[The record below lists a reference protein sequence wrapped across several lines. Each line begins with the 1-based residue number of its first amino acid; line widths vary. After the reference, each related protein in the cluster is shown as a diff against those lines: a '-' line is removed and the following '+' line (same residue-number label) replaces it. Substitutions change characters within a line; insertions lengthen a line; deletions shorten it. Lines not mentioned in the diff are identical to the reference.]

1 MNDLTNK
8 EEREFVSKLR
18 NSEVKSFDI
27 LFERYSKKLY
37 WFSYSL
43 LKNDEDAREIVQE
56 TFFRVWERREKIDS
70 DKSFK
75 SFLFT
80 ISYHLI
86 IDQLRLKLKDQE
98 YRKFLKEYFKTEELT
113 LDSEADFEKLQKEIA
128 TIIGELPSKR
138 KQIFTLSRHNG
149 LSHKEI
155 AAHLNI
161 SVKTVE
167 NQINLAIKHIK
178 ARLGKEI
185 VPVLLFL
192 SLFL

>member
-86 IDQLRLKLKDQE
+86 IDQLRLKLKNQE
-98 YRKFLKEYFKTEELT
+98 
-113 LDSEADFEKLQKEIA
+113 
-128 TIIGELPSKR
+128 
-138 KQIFTLSRHNG
+138 
-149 LSHKEI
+149 
-155 AAHLNI
+155 
-161 SVKTVE
+161 
-167 NQINLAIKHIK
+167 
-178 ARLGKEI
+178 
-185 VPVLLFL
+185 
-192 SLFL
+192 

>member
-18 NSEVKSFDI
+18 NSEVKSFDF

-86 IDQLRLKLKDQE
+86 IDQLRLKLKNQE
-98 YRKFLKEYFKTEELT
+98 YRNFLKEYFKTEEVT
-113 LDSEADFEKLQKEIA
+113 FDSEVDFENLQKEIA
-128 TIIGELPSKR
+128 EIIGELPSKR
-138 KQIFTLSRHNG
+138 KQIFMLSRDNG

-155 AAHLNI
+155 AAQLNI